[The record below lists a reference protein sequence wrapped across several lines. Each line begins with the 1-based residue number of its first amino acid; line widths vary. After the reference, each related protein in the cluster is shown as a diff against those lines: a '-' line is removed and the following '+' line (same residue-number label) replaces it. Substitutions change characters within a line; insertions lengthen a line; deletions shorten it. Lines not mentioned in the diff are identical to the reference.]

1 MLPLQ
6 WQGIEDTIISL
17 TLDFLSLA
25 TEPLKTS
32 LKWQVLKSLLVL
44 YATLWSACDWAV
56 AASTGHLLLILPDQH
71 KVIDVMDQCG
81 VLWDVHMA
89 LISWHDIKTEGK
101 AVYTTLRQTV
111 NEYCCPSHVNMNC
124 SQYSFPIGM
133 EKNTLTKWLQT
144 TYLRPY

>member
-44 YATLWSACDWAV
+44 YATLWSACD
-56 AASTGHLLLILPDQH
+56 
-71 KVIDVMDQCG
+71 
-81 VLWDVHMA
+81 
-89 LISWHDIKTEGK
+89 
-101 AVYTTLRQTV
+101 
-111 NEYCCPSHVNMNC
+111 
-124 SQYSFPIGM
+124 
-133 EKNTLTKWLQT
+133 
-144 TYLRPY
+144 